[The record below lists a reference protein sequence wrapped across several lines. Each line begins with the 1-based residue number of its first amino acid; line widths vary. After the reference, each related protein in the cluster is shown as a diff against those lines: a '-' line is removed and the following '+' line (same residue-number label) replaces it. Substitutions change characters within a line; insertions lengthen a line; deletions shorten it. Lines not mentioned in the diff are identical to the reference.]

1 MINWIVEKASLPIDF
16 VQMILIVYSILVFF
30 SLLFIPLSYKK
41 NSKALNEIRLRI
53 YSWWAILTL
62 ITVIFMLPNWL
73 ATGIMAFLT
82 FSALREYL
90 ANVIKETRFRRTLFF
105 IYLTIP
111 VQFYLARNGSPYSFN
126 FFLPVFVFF
135 LMPIMNILSGS
146 HEKYIEFNGKVFWGV
161 MLIVYGFSLVTF
173 LRYRVTI
180 DGYEGSPELLILLIV
195 FLTQFNDVL
204 QFLWGKSLGKH
215 KLSPV
220 ISPNKTIEGFVGAA
234 ITMGAIT
241 YGLSSYLPFHSA
253 GETIFFGVALSTLGL
268 FGDLNMSAI
277 KRDLNI
283 KDMDDLI
290 PGHGGLLDR
299 MDSLSFTLP
308 FAMHYLIIRGYVL

>member
-1 MINWIVEKASLPIDF
+1 MINWLAAKTSLSSDF
-16 VQMILIVYSILVFF
+16 LQMISIIYLVLAFF

-41 NSKALNEIRLRI
+41 KTKGLREITLRI
-53 YSWWAILTL
+53 YSWWAILIL
-62 ITVIFMLPNWL
+62 ITLVFMLPNWL
-73 ATGIMAFLT
+73 ATGTMAFLT

-90 ANVIKETRFRRTLFF
+90 ANVVKETHYRRTLFLV
-105 IYLTIP
+105 YLTIP
-111 VQFYLARNGSPYSFN
+111 VQFYLARYGSPYSFN
-126 FFLPVFVFF
+126 FFIPVFVFF
-135 LMPIMNILSGS
+135 IMPIRNVLSGS

-173 LRYRVTI
+173 LRYRVMIKDFT
-180 DGYEGSPELLILLIV
+180 GSPELLILLIV

-204 QFLWGKSLGKH
+204 QFLWGKSIGKN

-234 ITMGAIT
+234 LTMGGVT
-241 YGLSSYLPFHSA
+241 YLLSSYLPFRSA
-253 GETIFFGVALSTLGL
+253 WETIFFGVALSTLGL

-277 KRDLNI
+277 KRDLGI

-290 PGHGGLLDR
+290 PGHGGILDR
-299 MDSLSFTLP
+299 LDSLSFTLP
-308 FAMHYLIIRGYVL
+308 FTMHYLIIRGYVL